1 MGATIAIPAVLLKT
15 NTLPTSA
22 TAKAINIGFL
32 FQELVSCTLL
42 TTPFLQTI
50 FHNRYRHCR
59 LHDIRLLTK
68 IYICCMQQFKCTS
81 ATSSTLMHLV
91 SLAQNCATTGTT
103 FALTVNSGNALFT
116 SVILPDVRILIC
128 LQFTGRL
135 NRCICKN
142 CGKP

>member
-1 MGATIAIPAVLLKT
+1 MDKTIDIPAVLLKS

-22 TAKAINIGFL
+22 TAINIGFL
-32 FQELVSCTLL
+32 YQELVSRTLL
-42 TTPFLQTI
+42 MTTAFLQTI

-59 LHDIRLLTK
+59 LHDVRLLTK
-68 IYICCMQQFKCTS
+68 ITICCMQKFKCTF
-81 ATSSTLMHLV
+81 ATSSTLTHLV
-91 SLAQNCATTGTT
+91 SLAQNCAAKGTI